1 MKKKKIH
8 CQNCGAP
15 FTTEICLYCK
25 SKTGIDSKDAEI
37 PYEVIEI
44 FEAEKTNEK
53 NIIGILFSFITLV
66 IGLQGII
73 FLIEGKQFDLGIL
86 AIIIA
91 VISAIITYFTFYQ
104 SLINRYKIY
113 KKGKDVE
120 ATVLGYIK
128 SIYKIDNKPLL
139 VAKLIVDTKV
149 GKKIILYD
157 IEDTNEKYE
166 IGSKL
171 KLKLK
176 EKEFIVLE
184 ERGTYNEKK

>member
-53 NIIGILFSFITLV
+53 NLIGILFSLVTLV

-73 FLIEGKQFDLGIL
+73 IIIEGKQFDLGIL

-91 VISAIITYFTFYQ
+91 VISAITSYFTFFQ
-104 SLINRYKIY
+104 SFINRYKIY
-113 KKGKDVE
+113 KTGKDVE
-120 ATVLGYIK
+120 ATVLGYVK

-157 IEDTNEKYE
+157 LDDTNEKYE

-171 KLKLK
+171 KLKVK

-184 ERGTYNEKK
+184 K

>member
-44 FEAEKTNEK
+44 FEAEDIYGKYL
-53 NIIGILFSFITLV
+53 ISILFSIFILV
-66 IGLQGII
+66 IG
-73 FLIEGKQFDLGIL
+73 IEGIALLFEGNELGIFAL
-86 AIIIA
+86 VVAAISTIIM
-91 VISAIITYFTFYQ
+91 YFTFFQ
-104 SLINRYKIY
+104 SFINRYKIY
-113 KKGKDVE
+113 KTGKDVE
-120 ATVLGYIK
+120 ATVLGYVK

-157 IEDTNEKYE
+157 LDDTNEKYE

-171 KLKLK
+171 KLKVK

-184 ERGTYNEKK
+184 K